1 MLYKKPFA
9 GCGVNTRRSPRENSS
24 SAKPKVLAVL
34 AAFPGRP
41 SRPSVPAQPSVV
53 GRLRGR
59 GWDGPVAAA
68 RSPWLCFPPE
78 GCRICA
84 DVGILLLC
92 PEGKRWVFFV
102 GGFFFFL
109 NVKIKT
115 RPGGGEAS
123 HHNSFLLQCFQS
135 QPNLPLMSAACW
147 ARDQELLQNM
157 PAKCK

>member
-1 MLYKKPFA
+1 MALWPLLALRGSAFLQKAA
-9 GCGVNTRRSPRENSS
+9 GFVLTLAFCS
-24 SAKPKVLAVL
+24 SA
-34 AAFPGRP
+34 
-41 SRPSVPAQPSVV
+41 
-53 GRLRGR
+53 LRG
-59 GWDGPVAAA
+59 
-68 RSPWLCFPPE
+68 S
-78 GCRICA
+78 
-84 DVGILLLC
+84 VGFFLL
-92 PEGKRWVFFV
+92 VV
-102 GGFFFFL
+102 FFFFL